1 MTSRKQTVRL
11 ITGWTNCLL
20 PRCREAVPSR
30 DWAGVPLRC
39 AIPFPPPLGTYKF
52 CFVLIFASSH
62 GRFRLVLSWAPPLLY
77 IYIYVFKFCPPF
89 RSQIPPSSRRVSAVG
104 RLLQNRTSGKHTRVC
119 LAGFDWPRPRPPQ
132 PRGHRCGP
140 HAGRGPRPGTHAQPP
155 LRALNRPASW
165 ESCRGSRQPRASRV
179 PVSRALPEGS
189 PVPRVPDWPPLT

>member
-1 MTSRKQTVRL
+1 MPASSLQRSRPFQGLGWSPPALCHPFSTTTWHLQVLFCFNLRL
-11 ITGWTNCLL
+11 I
-20 PRCREAVPSR
+20 PREIPSS
-30 DWAGVPLRC
+30 
-39 AIPFPPPLGTYKF
+39 
-52 CFVLIFASSH
+52 FVLSSTTT
-62 GRFRLVLSWAPPLLY
+62 V
-77 IYIYVFKFCPPF
+77 YIYVFKFCPPF